1 VVATGLTAVLGLAFD
16 RQGRLY
22 ALETTTVD
30 NDFPQPGTGRVVRV
44 TRGGLVPVATG
55 LTFPTGVAAGPDGHL
70 YVSEYGYGP
79 DPTAGRI
86 LRVRLR

>member
-1 VVATGLTAVLGLAFD
+1 M
-16 RQGRLY
+16 
-22 ALETTTVD
+22 
-30 NDFPQPGTGRVVRV
+30 

-55 LTFPTGVAAGPDGHL
+55 LTFPTGIAAGPDGHL
-70 YVSEYGYGP
+70 YVSEHGYRP